1 MKSLGPLPLFAAA
14 IGSAALLLSFGCAKS
29 DDGVT
34 TVQSTRPDGSTA
46 TVVVSDTNVNVGV
59 SDGWDRIKDFTFDR
73 RADFTAGID
82 RMSKDMD
89 DKTATFRAR
98 VASTPD
104 AASRDR
110 DGAMKEF
117 DDARADLK
125 SKRMDLDNATA
136 DTWADAKSKT
146 SESLKK
152 TQASYDKVA
161 KANPAS

>member
-1 MKSLGPLPLFAAA
+1 MKSHSPLPLFSAAVGA
-14 IGSAALLLSFGCAKS
+14 AALLLSFGCSRS
-29 DDGVT
+29 DDSVT
-34 TVQSTRPDGSTA
+34 TVQSARPDGSTA
-46 TVVVSDTNVNVGV
+46 TVVISDTNVDASG
-59 SDGWDRIKDFTFDR
+59 GWDRIKDFTFDR
-73 RADFTAGID
+73 RADFSAGID

-89 DKTATFRAR
+89 DRTATFRAR
-98 VASTPD
+98 VAGAPD
-104 AASRDR
+104 AASKER

-136 DTWADAKSKT
+136 NTWADAKAKT

-152 TQASYDKVA
+152 TKATYDKVA

>member
-1 MKSLGPLPLFAAA
+1 MKSLSPLPLFAAA